1 MTDQELESIKQ
12 NPAILRVY
20 GSRLKLRRDGRE
32 YASRCPFHDE
42 KTPSFKVYPDNGTL
56 LWKCFGCNAG
66 GNVFQFVERFD
77 KVKFNR
83 AVEIVQEAIGTW
95 SSDKTAVE
103 QTFREFGE
111 EEKKENVVWSL
122 SDYAPMERALERNKT
137 ARDWLLHQRGV
148 DFTTAARLHLGYR
161 ADVGQLANKA
171 GGDVAGKGWLV
182 FPCIHDGRIVSV
194 KYRSVVEKAFC
205 RQPRMATALFN
216 LPTIDPLAP
225 IYVTEGEFDA
235 AVLEQAGFHAV
246 SIPSASVKLTAEMKD
261 QLLEADTVI
270 LAGDNDA
277 GVGSA
282 AMQKLWSEMER
293 TFLLKWPDG
302 LKDANDVFLKKCGGD
317 VSVFRALVND
327 LTAQARQ
334 QPMANVYSLQQ
345 AMENSSWTGLLDHP
359 KRMHWPWPSVD
370 KMAIL
375 LPGAVCSIFASQTG
389 QGKTTFITQAEVEEA
404 RHGEV
409 VLNYSAE
416 LSPDEYAN
424 LVAAYL
430 LRKDRLQ
437 INREDLKEASKRFGN
452 ARYYIGHNPDANT
465 VTPVLDLIEA
475 GIRRLGATRVVLDHL
490 HFVCLNEKNPIEAE
504 ANAMQRI
511 KNIATK
517 YGVIFF
523 VLGQP
528 RKANQQNKG
537 KVVHITD
544 AKGSEAFTSMANA
557 VIALHRNEAKVLDP
571 ANPPKDPYDPE
582 TQVILKKGRSL
593 AGGNSFAKLEL
604 KGNIGT
610 FFEITN
616 QEPPPGLPAG
626 QSHLSP
632 A

>member
-1 MTDQELESIKQ
+1 
-12 NPAILRVY
+12 
-20 GSRLKLRRDGRE
+20 
-32 YASRCPFHDE
+32 
-42 KTPSFKVYPDNGTL
+42 
-56 LWKCFGCNAG
+56 
-66 GNVFQFVERFD
+66 
-77 KVKFNR
+77 
-83 AVEIVQEAIGTW
+83 
-95 SSDKTAVE
+95 
-103 QTFREFGE
+103 
-111 EEKKENVVWSL
+111 
-122 SDYAPMERALERNKT
+122 SDYVPLEQALERSAVAREYLLRNRGITHDT
-137 ARDWLLHQRGV
+137 ASK
-148 DFTTAARLHLGYR
+148 LHLGYR
-161 ADVGQLANKA
+161 RDVGHLAGKVGA
-171 GGDVAGKGWLV
+171 DVAGKGWLA
-182 FPCIHDGRIVSV
+182 FPCILDGRVVSV
-194 KYRSVVEKAFC
+194 KYRSIVEKAFC
-205 RQPRMATALFN
+205 RQPGMATALFN
-216 LPTIDPLAP
+216 LPTVDPLAP
-225 IYVTEGEFDA
+225 VYITEGEFDA
-235 AVLEQAGFHAV
+235 AILEQAGFHAV

-261 QLLEADTVI
+261 QLLEAETVI

-317 VSVFRALVND
+317 VSVFRTLVND
-327 LTAQARQ
+327 LTAQSKT

-345 AMENSSWTGLLDHP
+345 AMENSNWTGLLDHP
-359 KRMHWPWPSVD
+359 KRMKWPWPSVD

-375 LPGAVCSIFASQTG
+375 LPGAICSIFATNTG
-389 QGKTTFITQAEVEEA
+389 MGKTTLIMNAEIEEA
-404 RHGEV
+404 RRGEV

-416 LSPDEYAN
+416 LNPDEYAN

-430 LRKDRLQ
+430 LRKDKLQ
-437 INREDLKEASKRFGN
+437 VTRADMKEAAKRFGN

-517 YGVIFF
+517 YGIIFF

-557 VIALHRNEAKVLDP
+557 VIALHRNEAKVVDP
-571 ANPPKDPYDPE
+571 ANPPKDPYEPE

-616 QEPPPGLPAG
+616 QEPPPNLPRG
-626 QSHLSP
+626 QGAL